1 LARSCKILVV
11 DDSDRFRQFFVLSLR
26 QTAEFQLIY
35 EASDGLEAVERAEEL
50 KPDLILLDIGLPR
63 MNGIEAGR
71 RIRKVSPNSKILFV
85 SQDSSVDVVHEALHL
100 GAQGY
105 LLKADAGGEL
115 LPAVYAVLQGRQYLS
130 RRLRPHVISKTH
142 DEYPAGSLRSKEHL
156 PLLSQKGDIVRVH
169 KVAFQRDDASI
180 VDDFTRFIEFA
191 LKMENP
197 VIVIATESHRTNL
210 RQRLQARGRD
220 ISTAIQEGT
229 YISLDAD
236 DMLSEVMVNDW
247 PDSTRLLKVA
257 SDLIVEAAKAAKG
270 KHFRVAACGEC
281 ASSLIAQGKPEA
293 AIELERLWDKIARSH
308 YVDILCEYLLRD
320 FQTEESSPIFERICV
335 AHSAAYTL

>member
-1 LARSCKILVV
+1 VV
-11 DDSDRFRQFFVLSLR
+11 Q
-26 QTAEFQLIY
+26 
-35 EASDGLEAVERAEEL
+35 
-50 KPDLILLDIGLPR
+50 
-63 MNGIEAGR
+63 
-71 RIRKVSPNSKILFV
+71 
-85 SQDSSVDVVHEALHL
+85 EALHL

-105 LLKADAGGEL
+105 LLKADAAGEL
-115 LPAVYAVLQGRQYLS
+115 LPAVDAVLQGRQYLS

-142 DEYPAGSLRSKEHL
+142 DEYPAGSLRSKKHL
-156 PLLSQKGDIVRVH
+156 ALLSQKKDIVRVH

-220 ISTAIQEGT
+220 MATAIREGRC
-229 YISLDAD
+229 ISLDAD

-257 SDLIVEAAKAAKG
+257 SDLIVGAAKAAKG